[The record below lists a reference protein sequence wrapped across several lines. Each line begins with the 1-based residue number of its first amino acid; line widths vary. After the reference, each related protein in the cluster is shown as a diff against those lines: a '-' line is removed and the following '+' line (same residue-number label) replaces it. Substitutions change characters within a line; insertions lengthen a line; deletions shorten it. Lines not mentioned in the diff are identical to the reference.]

1 MTINT
6 QPLTAPNEGEW
17 LDQAVEAA
25 RYAFNHT
32 PRRRDMDYAAPM
44 RTALRAALPH
54 IRAHIADEIRK
65 RGDEVNLHGIE
76 DPLPRDW
83 KELGKS
89 EAYETAARIAEGIE
103 S

>member
-6 QPLTAPNEGEW
+6 QPLTAPNEGSW

-32 PRRRDMDYAAPM
+32 P
-44 RTALRAALPH
+44 
-54 IRAHIADEIRK
+54 
-65 RGDEVNLHGIE
+65 
-76 DPLPRDW
+76 LPRDW

-89 EAYETAARIAEGIE
+89 EAYETSARIAEGIE